1 MLKLISFYKF
11 IKILNPIDNKLIFK
25 KFLIDNKLKGSIIFS
40 LEGINGSIAGKQSN
54 IELLSN
60 FLKKK
65 FLFDEFDNIN
75 ECDVDFIPFKKAKIK
90 IKKEVVPLNELFN
103 DNKYKFQNRVEPE
116 DWNKLILSNDVTVVD
131 VRKSFESEIGTFEKA
146 INPKIN
152 DFRKFPEYFEKL
164 SSDKDKKIAMF
175 CTGGIRCE
183 KAASYLFKRGFKNV
197 YQLKGGILNYLN
209 KIPSKKSLWNGECFV
224 FDERITVVNNSKIGN
239 YLMCAGCR
247 TPISKKD
254 IQSPKYEKD
263 VSCPKCFDKLTEKQ
277 KYRFRMRASQKLNDK
292 LKTNLLHRASV

>member
-11 IKILNPIDNKLIFK
+11 VKILNPIDNKLIFK

-40 LEGINGSIAGKQSN
+40 FEGINGSIAGKQSN

-75 ECDVDFIPFKKAKIK
+75 QCDVDFIPFKKAKIK

-277 KYRFRMRASQKLNDK
+277 KYRFRMRASQKLNGK

>member
-11 IKILNPIDNKLIFK
+11 VKILNPIDNKLIFK

-40 LEGINGSIAGKQSN
+40 FEGINGSIAGKQSN

-197 YQLKGGILNYLN
+197 YQLRGGILNYLN

-224 FDERITVVNNSKIGN
+224 FDERITLVNNSKIGN

-277 KYRFRMRASQKLNDK
+277 KYRFRMRASQKLNGK

>member
-11 IKILNPIDNKLIFK
+11 VKILNPIDNKLIFK

-40 LEGINGSIAGKQSN
+40 FEGINGSIAGKQSN

-60 FLKKK
+60 FLKKN

-90 IKKEVVPLNELFN
+90 IKKEVVPLNELFS

-277 KYRFRMRASQKLNDK
+277 KYRFRMRASQKLNGK

>member
-11 IKILNPIDNKLIFK
+11 VKILNPIDNKLIFK

-277 KYRFRMRASQKLNDK
+277 KYRFRMRASQKLNGK
-292 LKTNLLHRASV
+292 LKTNLLQRASV

>member
-11 IKILNPIDNKLIFK
+11 VKILNPIDNKLIFK

-40 LEGINGSIAGKQSN
+40 FEGINGSIAGKQSN

-75 ECDVDFIPFKKAKIK
+75 ECVVDFIPFKKAKIK

-103 DNKYKFQNRVEPE
+103 DNKYKFQNRLEPE

-277 KYRFRMRASQKLNDK
+277 KYRFRMRASQKLNGK

>member
-11 IKILNPIDNKLIFK
+11 VKILNPIDNKLIFK

-40 LEGINGSIAGKQSN
+40 FEGINGSIAGKQSN

-146 INPKIN
+146 INPKIK

-277 KYRFRMRASQKLNDK
+277 KYRFRMRASQKLNGK

>member
-11 IKILNPIDNKLIFK
+11 VKILNPIDNKLIFK

-116 DWNKLILSNDVTVVD
+116 DWNKLILSNDVTIVD
-131 VRKSFESEIGTFEKA
+131 VRKSFEIEIGTFEKA

-277 KYRFRMRASQKLNDK
+277 KYRFRMRASQKLNGK

>member
-11 IKILNPIDNKLIFK
+11 VKILNPLDYKLIFK

-60 FLKKK
+60 FLKKN

-90 IKKEVVPLNELFN
+90 IKKEVVPLNELFS

-277 KYRFRMRASQKLNDK
+277 KYRFRMRASQKLNGK
-292 LKTNLLHRASV
+292 LKTNLLQRASV

>member
-11 IKILNPIDNKLIFK
+11 VKILNPIDNKLIFK

-103 DNKYKFQNRVEPE
+103 DDKYKFQNRVEPE

-277 KYRFRMRASQKLNDK
+277 KYRFRMRASQKLNGK

>member
-40 LEGINGSIAGKQSN
+40 FEGINGSIAGKQLN

-277 KYRFRMRASQKLNDK
+277 KYRFRMRASQKLNGK

>member
-11 IKILNPIDNKLIFK
+11 VKILNPIDNKFIFK

-40 LEGINGSIAGKQSN
+40 FEGINGSIAGKQSN

-277 KYRFRMRASQKLNDK
+277 KYRFRMRASQKLNGK

>member
-11 IKILNPIDNKLIFK
+11 VKILNPIDNKLIFK
-25 KFLIDNKLKGSIIFS
+25 KFLINNKLKGSIIFS

-54 IELLSN
+54 IELLST

-65 FLFDEFDNIN
+65 FLFNEFDNIN
-75 ECDVDFIPFKKAKIK
+75 EFGVDFIPFKKAKIK
-90 IKKEVVPLNELFN
+90 IKKEVVPINELFN
-103 DNKYKFQNRVEPE
+103 DNKYKFQNRVEPK

-183 KAASYLFKRGFKNV
+183 KAVSYLFKRGFKNV

-239 YLMCAGCR
+239 YIMCAGCR

-277 KYRFRMRASQKLNDK
+277 KYRFRMRASQKLNGK
-292 LKTNLLHRASV
+292 FKTNLLHRVSV

>member
-11 IKILNPIDNKLIFK
+11 VKIFNPLDNKLIFK

-54 IELLSN
+54 IELLTY

-65 FLFDEFDNIN
+65 FLFNEFDNFN
-75 ECDVDFIPFKKAKIK
+75 ECDVDFIPFIKAKIK
-90 IKKEVVPLNELFN
+90 IKKEVVPINELFN
-103 DNKYKFQNRVEPE
+103 DNKYKFQNRIEPK

-131 VRKSFESEIGTFEKA
+131 VRKSFENEVGTFEKA

-164 SSDKDKKIAMF
+164 SNDKNKKIAMF

-209 KIPSKKSLWNGECFV
+209 KVPETKSLWKGECFV
-224 FDERITVVNNSKIGN
+224 FDERVTVVNNCKMGN
-239 YLMCAGCR
+239 YFTCSGCR
-247 TPISKKD
+247 TPIKKGD
-254 IQSPKYEKD
+254 IKSPKYEKD
-263 VSCPKCFDKLTEKQ
+263 VSCPNCFDKLTDKQ
-277 KYRFRMRASQKLNDK
+277 KHKFRVRASQKLNRK
-292 LKTNLLHRASV
+292 LKSNSLQRASV

>member
-11 IKILNPIDNKLIFK
+11 VKILNPIDNKLIFK

-54 IELLSN
+54 IVLLSN
-60 FLKKK
+60 LLKKK

-277 KYRFRMRASQKLNDK
+277 KYRFRMRASQKLNGK
-292 LKTNLLHRASV
+292 LKTNLLQRASV

>member
-11 IKILNPIDNKLIFK
+11 VKILNPIDNKLIFK

-40 LEGINGSIAGKQSN
+40 FEGINGSIAGKQSN

-75 ECDVDFIPFKKAKIK
+75 ECVVDFIPFKKAKIK

-209 KIPSKKSLWNGECFV
+209 KISSKKSLWNGECFV

-277 KYRFRMRASQKLNDK
+277 KYRFRMRASQKLNGK

>member
-11 IKILNPIDNKLIFK
+11 VKILNPIDNKLIFK

-224 FDERITVVNNSKIGN
+224 FDERITVVNNLKIGN

-277 KYRFRMRASQKLNDK
+277 KYRFRMRASQKLNGK

>member
-11 IKILNPIDNKLIFK
+11 VKILNPIDSKLIFK

-40 LEGINGSIAGKQSN
+40 FEGINGCIAGKQSN

-277 KYRFRMRASQKLNDK
+277 KYRFRMRASQKLNGK

>member
-11 IKILNPIDNKLIFK
+11 VKILNPIDNKLIFK

-40 LEGINGSIAGKQSN
+40 FEGINGSIAGKQSN

-164 SSDKDKKIAMF
+164 SSHKDKKIAMF

-277 KYRFRMRASQKLNDK
+277 KYRFRMRASQKLNGK
-292 LKTNLLHRASV
+292 LKTNLLQRASV

>member
-11 IKILNPIDNKLIFK
+11 VKILNPIDNKLIFK

-40 LEGINGSIAGKQSN
+40 FEGINGSIAGKQSN

-103 DNKYKFQNRVEPE
+103 DNKYKFQNRVKPE

-277 KYRFRMRASQKLNDK
+277 KYRFRMRASQKLNGK

>member
-11 IKILNPIDNKLIFK
+11 VKILNPIDNKLIFK

-40 LEGINGSIAGKQSN
+40 FEGINGSIAGKQSN

-65 FLFDEFDNIN
+65 FLFDDFDNIN

-277 KYRFRMRASQKLNDK
+277 KYRFRMRASQKLNGK

>member
-11 IKILNPIDNKLIFK
+11 VKILSPIDNKLIFK

-40 LEGINGSIAGKQSN
+40 FEGINGSIAGKQSN

-75 ECDVDFIPFKKAKIK
+75 QCVVDFIPFKKAKIK

-146 INPKIN
+146 INAKIN

-277 KYRFRMRASQKLNDK
+277 KYRFRMRASQKLNGK

>member
-11 IKILNPIDNKLIFK
+11 VKILNPIDNKLIYK

-60 FLKKK
+60 LLKKK

-103 DNKYKFQNRVEPE
+103 DNKYKFQNRVKPE

-146 INPKIN
+146 INPEIN

-277 KYRFRMRASQKLNDK
+277 KYRFRMRASQKLNGK

>member
-40 LEGINGSIAGKQSN
+40 FEGINGSIAGKQSN

-277 KYRFRMRASQKLNDK
+277 KYRFRMRASQKLNGK

>member
-11 IKILNPIDNKLIFK
+11 VKILNPIDNKFIFK
-25 KFLIDNKLKGSIIFS
+25 KFLIDNKLNGSIIFS
-40 LEGINGSIAGKQSN
+40 FEGINGSIAGKQSN

-164 SSDKDKKIAMF
+164 LSDKDKKIAMF
-175 CTGGIRCE
+175 CTSGIRCE

-197 YQLKGGILNYLN
+197 YQLKAGILNYLN

-224 FDERITVVNNSKIGN
+224 FDERISVVNNSKIGN

-277 KYRFRMRASQKLNDK
+277 KYRFRMRASQKLNGK

>member
-11 IKILNPIDNKLIFK
+11 VKILNPIDNKLIFK

-40 LEGINGSIAGKQSN
+40 FEGINGSIAGKQSN

-75 ECDVDFIPFKKAKIK
+75 ECVVDFIPFKKAKIK

-209 KIPSKKSLWNGECFV
+209 KIPSKKSSWNGECFV

-277 KYRFRMRASQKLNDK
+277 KYRFRMRASQKLNGK

>member
-11 IKILNPIDNKLIFK
+11 VKILNPIDNKLIFK

-40 LEGINGSIAGKQSN
+40 FEGINGSIAGKQSN

-224 FDERITVVNNSKIGN
+224 FDERITVINNSKIGN

-277 KYRFRMRASQKLNDK
+277 KYRFRMRASQKLNGK

>member
-11 IKILNPIDNKLIFK
+11 VKILNPIDNKLIYK

-152 DFRKFPEYFEKL
+152 DFRKFPQYFKKL

-197 YQLKGGILNYLN
+197 YQLRGGILNYLN

-224 FDERITVVNNSKIGN
+224 FDERITVINNSKIGN

-277 KYRFRMRASQKLNDK
+277 KYRFRMRASQKLNGK

>member
-209 KIPSKKSLWNGECFV
+209 KIPSTKSLWNGECFV

-277 KYRFRMRASQKLNDK
+277 KYRFRMRASQKLNGK

>member
-11 IKILNPIDNKLIFK
+11 VKILNPVDNKLIFK

-40 LEGINGSIAGKQSN
+40 FEGINGSIAGKQSN

-75 ECDVDFIPFKKAKIK
+75 ECHVDFIPFKKAKIK

-152 DFRKFPEYFEKL
+152 DFRKFTEYFEKL

-277 KYRFRMRASQKLNDK
+277 KYRFRMRASQKLNGK

>member
-11 IKILNPIDNKLIFK
+11 VKILNPIDNKLIFK

-40 LEGINGSIAGKQSN
+40 FEGINGSIAGKQSN

-75 ECDVDFIPFKKAKIK
+75 ECVVDFIPFKKAKIK

-146 INPKIN
+146 INPKIK

-224 FDERITVVNNSKIGN
+224 FDERITLVNNSKIGN

-277 KYRFRMRASQKLNDK
+277 KYRFRMRASQKLNGK

>member
-11 IKILNPIDNKLIFK
+11 VKILNPIDNKLIFK

-40 LEGINGSIAGKQSN
+40 FEGINGSIAGKQSN

-65 FLFDEFDNIN
+65 FLFDQFDNIN

-277 KYRFRMRASQKLNDK
+277 KYRFRMRASQKLNGK

>member
-1 MLKLISFYKF
+1 MLKLVSFYKF
-11 IKILNPIDNKLIFK
+11 VEILNPMDNKLIFK
-25 KFLIDNKLKGSIIFS
+25 KFLIDNKLKGSITFS
-40 LEGINGSIAGKQSN
+40 FEGINGSIAGKQSN

-90 IKKEVVPLNELFN
+90 IKKEVVPFNELFN

-152 DFRKFPEYFEKL
+152 DFRKFPEYFEKF

-183 KAASYLFKRGFKNV
+183 KAAGYLFKRGFKNV

-239 YLMCAGCR
+239 YLVCAGCR

-277 KYRFRMRASQKLNDK
+277 KYRFRMRASQKLNGK
-292 LKTNLLHRASV
+292 LKINLLHRASV

>member
-11 IKILNPIDNKLIFK
+11 VKILNPIDNKLIFK

-40 LEGINGSIAGKQSN
+40 FEGINGSIAGKQSN

-75 ECDVDFIPFKKAKIK
+75 QCDVDFIPFKKAKIK

-263 VSCPKCFDKLTEKQ
+263 VSCPNCFDKLTEKQ
-277 KYRFRMRASQKLNDK
+277 KYRFRMRASQKLNGK

>member
-1 MLKLISFYKF
+1 MPKLISFYKF
-11 IKILNPIDNKLIFK
+11 VKILNPIDNKLIFK

-40 LEGINGSIAGKQSN
+40 FEGINGSIAGKQSN

-277 KYRFRMRASQKLNDK
+277 KYRFRMRASQKLNGK
-292 LKTNLLHRASV
+292 LKKNLLHRASV

>member
-11 IKILNPIDNKLIFK
+11 VKILNPIDNKLIFK

-40 LEGINGSIAGKQSN
+40 FEGINGSIAGKQSN

-254 IQSPKYEKD
+254 IQSPKYENYAN
-263 VSCPKCFDKLTEKQ
+263 S
-277 KYRFRMRASQKLNDK
+277 KYGNYIFIYK
-292 LKTNLLHRASV
+292 